1 MNSSAVADV
10 LLRFRQRVRL
20 RLRRAWERSLR
31 STHEHEGSIDKVP
44 AYIYPGQGSQSV
56 GMGAAL
62 AAASTEAAAVWQT
75 ADEALGE
82 SISQLAWEGPAEQ
95 LDLTV
100 NAQPALLA
108 ASIAAQGAL
117 EKRLGDEISPFGPP
131 SYYAGHSMGQYS
143 AMVAAGVL
151 DLADA
156 VRLVRER
163 GRLMQASSQNGA
175 MAAIIGLPD
184 EKNDELLA
192 VGAAEGVITM
202 ANRNSP
208 GQIVISGERP
218 AVEAA
223 AAAAKGLG
231 ARRGMVLPVSVAAHS
246 PLMAEAAEGM
256 RQALADIT
264 FKAPTA
270 PLLANADAILLTD
283 GEACRDELIDH
294 LTRGVDWVTAVETM
308 AAAGTDTFVEVGPG
322 KVLTGLVRRIDKDA
336 TTNAIDDITPERGLE
351 LPA

>member
-1 MNSSAVADV
+1 M
-10 LLRFRQRVRL
+10 
-20 RLRRAWERSLR
+20 
-31 STHEHEGSIDKVP
+31 P

-56 GMGAAL
+56 GMGRAL
-62 AAASTEAAAVWQT
+62 ADVSPEAVAVWQE
-75 ADEALGE
+75 ADEALGD

-108 ASIAAQGAL
+108 ASVAAQRAL
-117 EKRLGDEISPFGPP
+117 EVALGGQTSAYGPP
-131 SYYAGHSMGQYS
+131 SYFAGHSMGQYS

-151 DLADA
+151 ELADA
-156 VRLVRER
+156 VRLVRVR
-163 GRLMQASSQNGA
+163 GQLMQASSGDGA

-184 EKNDELLA
+184 EKSQELIA
-192 VGAAEGVITM
+192 IGAAEGVITI

-208 GQIVISGERP
+208 GQVVISGQRA

-223 AAAAKGLG
+223 ADAAKGLG
-231 ARRGMVLPVSVAAHS
+231 ARRGKILPVSVAAHS
-246 PLMAEAAEGM
+246 PLMAQAAEGM

-264 FKAPTA
+264 FKTPTA
-270 PLLANADAILLTD
+270 PLLANADAIVLSD

-308 AAAGTDTFVEVGPG
+308 VAAGTDTFVEVGPG
-322 KVLTGLVRRIDKDA
+322 KVLTGLVRRIDKNV
-336 TTNAIDDITPERGLE
+336 TTIAIDDITTEGGLQ

>member
-1 MNSSAVADV
+1 M
-10 LLRFRQRVRL
+10 
-20 RLRRAWERSLR
+20 
-31 STHEHEGSIDKVP
+31 P
-44 AYIYPGQGSQSV
+44 AYIYPGQGSQTV
-56 GMGAAL
+56 GMGQVL
-62 AAASTEAAAVWQT
+62 AAVSAEAAAVWHE

-82 SISQLAWEGPAEQ
+82 SISQLAWEGPAER

-108 ASIAAQGAL
+108 ASVAAQRAL
-117 EKRLGDEISPFGPP
+117 ETALGEAAGPFGLP
-131 SYYAGHSMGQYS
+131 SYFAGHSMGQYS
-143 AMVAAGVL
+143 AMVAAGVIE
-151 DLADA
+151 LADA

-163 GRLMQASSQNGA
+163 GRLMQASSGDGA

-184 EKNDELLA
+184 EKNDELIA
-192 VGAAEGVITM
+192 VGAAAGVITI

-208 GQIVISGERP
+208 GQIVISGERA

-223 AAAAKGLG
+223 AGAAKGLG

-256 RQALADIT
+256 RQALAEVT
-264 FKAPTA
+264 FRAPKAS
-270 PLLANADAILLTD
+270 LLANADAIVLSD

-308 AAAGTDTFVEVGPG
+308 VEAGIDTFVEVGPG
-322 KVLTGLVRRIDKDA
+322 KVLTGLVRRIDKDV
-336 TTNAIDDITPERGLE
+336 TTVAIDDITTERGLE

>member
-1 MNSSAVADV
+1 M
-10 LLRFRQRVRL
+10 
-20 RLRRAWERSLR
+20 
-31 STHEHEGSIDKVP
+31 P

-56 GMGAAL
+56 GMGRAL
-62 AAASTEAAAVWQT
+62 AAASAPAAAAWQE
-75 ADEALGE
+75 ADAALGE
-82 SISQLAWEGPAEQ
+82 PISTLAWEGPAEQ

-108 ASIAAQGAL
+108 ASIAAQRAL
-117 EKRLGDEISPFGPP
+117 EADLDGADPRWSPP

-151 DLADA
+151 SLADA
-156 VRLVRER
+156 MRLVRER
-163 GRLMQASSQNGA
+163 GRLMQASSDDGA
-175 MAAIIGLPD
+175 MAAIIGLPE
-184 EKNDELLA
+184 EKDDELLA
-192 VGAAEGVITM
+192 IGSAEGILTI

-208 GQIVISGERP
+208 GQIVLSGERR
-218 AVEAA
+218 AVETAA
-223 AAAAKGLG
+223 GAAKSLG

-256 RQALADIT
+256 RQALAEVS
-264 FKAPTA
+264 FSAPTA
-270 PLLANADAILLTD
+270 PLLANADAILLSD

-308 AAAGTDTFVEVGPG
+308 VAAGTDTFVEVGPG
-322 KVLTGLVRRIDKDA
+322 KVLTGLVRRIAPDA
-336 TTNAIDDITPERGLE
+336 TTVAIDDITTERGLQ

>member
-1 MNSSAVADV
+1 M
-10 LLRFRQRVRL
+10 
-20 RLRRAWERSLR
+20 
-31 STHEHEGSIDKVP
+31 P

-56 GMGAAL
+56 GMGRTL
-62 AAASTEAAAVWQT
+62 AAASPQAAAVWQE

-82 SISQLAWEGPAEQ
+82 PISTLAWDGPAEQ

-108 ASIAAQGAL
+108 ASIAAQRAL
-117 EKRLGDEISPFGPP
+117 EALLDGNTSQYGPP
-131 SYYAGHSMGQYS
+131 SYFAGHSMGQYS
-143 AMVAAGVL
+143 AMVAAGVVS
-151 DLADA
+151 LADA

-163 GRLMQASSQNGA
+163 GRLMQASSGDGA

-192 VGAAEGVITM
+192 VGAAEGIITL

-208 GQIVISGERP
+208 GQIVISGERA

-231 ARRGMVLPVSVAAHS
+231 ARRSKVLPVSVAAHS
-246 PLMAEAAEGM
+246 PLMAQAAEGM
-256 RQALADIT
+256 RQALADVT
-264 FKAPTA
+264 FSTPAA
-270 PLLANADAILLTD
+270 PLLANAEAILLSD

-294 LTRGVDWVTAVETM
+294 LTRGVDCVTAVETM
-308 AAAGTDTFVEVGPG
+308 VAAGTDTFVEVGPG
-322 KVLTGLVRRIDKDA
+322 KVLTGLVRRIAKEA
-336 TTNAIDDITPERGLE
+336 TTVAVDDITTEAGLA

>member
-1 MNSSAVADV
+1 M
-10 LLRFRQRVRL
+10 
-20 RLRRAWERSLR
+20 
-31 STHEHEGSIDKVP
+31 P

-56 GMGAAL
+56 GMGQAL
-62 AAASTEAAAVWQT
+62 AAVAPEAAAVWRE
-75 ADEALGE
+75 ADDALGE
-82 SISQLAWEGPAEQ
+82 PISALAWEGPSEE

-108 ASIAAQGAL
+108 ASIAAQRAL
-117 EKRLGDEISPFGPP
+117 EAALGDEAGRFGPP
-131 SYYAGHSMGQYS
+131 SYFAGHSMGQYS

-151 DLADA
+151 ELGDA

-163 GRLMQASSQNGA
+163 GRLMQSSSGDGA

-184 EKNDELLA
+184 ERNDELMA
-192 VGAAEGVITM
+192 VGAAEGIITI

-208 GQIVISGERP
+208 GQIVISGQRA

-223 AAAAKGLG
+223 AAAARGLG
-231 ARRGMVLPVSVAAHS
+231 ARRSLVLPVSVAAHS

-256 RQALADIT
+256 RQALGDVPFGT
-264 FKAPTA
+264 PTA
-270 PLLANADAILLTD
+270 PLLANADAIVLSD

-308 AAAGTDTFVEVGPG
+308 VAAGTDTFVEIGPG
-322 KVLTGLVRRIDKDA
+322 KVLSGLVRRIDKAA
-336 TTNAIDDITPERGLE
+336 TVVAIDDITTEHGLE
-351 LPA
+351 PPV

>member
-1 MNSSAVADV
+1 M
-10 LLRFRQRVRL
+10 
-20 RLRRAWERSLR
+20 
-31 STHEHEGSIDKVP
+31 P
-44 AYIYPGQGSQSV
+44 AYIYPGQGSQAV
-56 GMGAAL
+56 GMGKAL
-62 AAASTEAAAVWQT
+62 AEAAPLAAAVWQQ

-82 SISQLAWEGPAEQ
+82 SISRLAWEGPAEE
-95 LDLTV
+95 LDQTV

-108 ASIAAQGAL
+108 ASIAAQRVLEDAL
-117 EKRLGDEISPFGPP
+117 DGVESAYGGP

-151 DLADA
+151 ELADA

-163 GRLMQASSQNGA
+163 GRLMQASSGDGA
-175 MAAIIGLPD
+175 MAAVIGLPD
-184 EKNDELLA
+184 EKNEELLA
-192 VGAAEGVITM
+192 VGAAEGIITL

-208 GQIVISGERP
+208 GQIVISGQRA

-223 AAAAKGLG
+223 AGAAKGLG
-231 ARRGMVLPVSVAAHS
+231 ARRGLVLPVSVAAHS
-246 PLMAEAAEGM
+246 PLMADAADGM

-264 FKAPTA
+264 FRAPAA
-270 PLLANADAILLTD
+270 PLLANADAILLSD

-308 AAAGTDTFVEVGPG
+308 VAAGTDVFVEVGPG
-322 KVLTGLVRRIDKDA
+322 KVLTGLVRRIAKDA
-336 TTNAIDDITPERGLE
+336 TTVAIDDITTERGLE